1 MDKIKTWLNNK
12 LPAGSFIRNVVTL
25 MTGTTFA
32 QALLI
37 LIAPILTRLYSPED
51 FGVFALY
58 TSVLGILAV
67 IACFRYELAIV
78 LPEKDEDAA
87 NILALSII
95 ICTSLSLIF
104 FAPVA
109 LFKNQLSSLLGA
121 PDLAFWLWFMP
132 LSLLVA
138 GLFQAFNYWST
149 RRKQFKRLAVRQIT
163 QSSVTAVTQISAGAT
178 SNIGAAGLIG
188 GHIAGQAVATGRLAG
203 QIWKDEGKQLTSYIS
218 KKELKRML
226 FRYKDFPLYSSWSGI
241 LNTASIMMPALLLGY
256 FFTPVVVGF
265 YALGHR
271 VLNTPMS
278 VIGGAVAQVF
288 FPRATEARRIGELD
302 RITFDIF
309 KQLLSIGLVP
319 ILLITIV
326 APELFAIV
334 FGAEWYVAGEYVRW
348 LSLWILF
355 QFISSPISTLYFVL
369 DKQKSLLF
377 FNIVLLST
385 RMAILVI
392 GGMVGDPL
400 LTIKLLGISGALT
413 YLFLCVYILNMVQ
426 ISLLKILKYFI
437 KIFIEAIP
445 FVLIPVVTL
454 FINENSLIFVLSAIL
469 AGVFFLFIYC
479 IRIRNKETRT

>member
-1 MDKIKTWLNNK
+1 MDKIKTLLNNK
-12 LPAGSFIRNVVTL
+12 LPPGSFLRNVVTL

-37 LIAPILTRLYSPED
+37 LIAPILTRLYSPKD
-51 FGVFALY
+51 FGVLALY

-67 IACFRYELAIV
+67 IACFRYEYAIV

-87 NILALSII
+87 NLLVLSILICLGLSII
-95 ICTSLSLIF
+95 VFVL
-104 FAPVA
+104 VA
-109 LFKNQLSSLLGA
+109 LFKNKFATLLGA
-121 PDLAFWLWFMP
+121 PELAFWLWFMP
-132 LSLLVA
+132 LSLLIA

-163 QSSVTAVTQISAGAT
+163 QSSVTAVTQISAGVTT
-178 SNIGAAGLIG
+178 SGAGGLIG
-188 GHIAGQAVATGRLAG
+188 GQIAGQAVATGRLAG

-334 FGAEWYVAGEYVRW
+334 FGAEWYAAGEYVRW
-348 LSLWILF
+348 MGLWLLF
-355 QFISSPISTLYFVL
+355 VFISSPL
-369 DKQKSLLF
+369 SLLYAVQERQRAGLVM
-377 FNIVLLST
+377 NLLMFSS
-385 RMAILVI
+385 RLIALVV
-392 GGMVGDPL
+392 GGLYGNAL
-400 LTIKLLGISGALT
+400 LTIALFGLTGAVLWIINCMYIM
-413 YLFLCVYILNMVQ
+413 YLAGVPI
-426 ISLLKILKYFI
+426 I
-437 KIFIEAIP
+437 KVFKEIAKQTIKAIP
-445 FVLIPVVTL
+445 FAIFPILVVIFL
-454 FINENSLIFVLSAIL
+454 SSSILFVLSAIFV
-469 AGVFFLFIYC
+469 GIIFLLIQFKKI
-479 IRIRNKETRT
+479 KKQEP